1 MKFNEEQLR
10 AQVEHLMLDYR
21 LNYLKIKIDNVRM
34 QMGLASSDEERRT
47 LGQQYV
53 KLSAM
58 RAEIADRVGKSIIV

>member
-1 MKFNEEQLR
+1 
-10 AQVEHLMLDYR
+10 MLDYR
-21 LNYLKIKIDNVRM
+21 LNYLKIKIDNVRR

-58 RAEIADRVGKSIIV
+58 RAEIVDRVGKSIIV